1 MNIFCCCCF
10 SSSESVLKSTDN
22 SSCKDYEI
30 SPFLKKFC
38 RDRIGSTDSS
48 IVPLI
53 AVHEVGMHIVNLKN
67 KKSMGPDNI
76 NSFLLKLAL
85 PYVVES
91 LTHVYNLCIEQNSFP
106 PALKAAKVI
115 PLPKTKDLS
124 DPNNFMPISLLS
136 NFIKRL
142 ERHIHKHL
150 TQFIEDRNLLYP
162 FQSGFRQRY
171 SCHTALIRVCDTW
184 LVAINQAQITDAV
197 FLD

>member
-1 MNIFCCCCF
+1 MFCQD
-10 SSSESVLKSTDN
+10 S
-22 SSCKDYEI
+22 
-30 SPFLKKFC
+30 
-38 RDRIGSTDSS
+38 IGSTDSF

-53 AVHEVGMHIVNLKN
+53 AVHEVGVHIVNLKN

-85 PYVVES
+85 PHVVES

-106 PALKAAKVI
+106 PALKAPKVI
-115 PLPKTKDLS
+115 PLPKTKVS
-124 DPNNFMPISLLS
+124 DPNNFRPISLLS
-136 NFIKRL
+136 ILTKLL

-162 FQSGFRQRY
+162 LQSGFRQRH
-171 SCHTALIRVCDTW
+171 SCHTDLIRVCDTW
-184 LVAINQAQITDAV
+184 LAAINQTELTGAV

>member
-1 MNIFCCCCF
+1 MNEITHNSRNKAASCEIKCSPNSLNEHFLSF
-10 SSSESVLKSTDN
+10 SESVLKSTDN

-30 SPFLKKFC
+30 SPFLQKFC
-38 RDRIGSTDSS
+38 QDRIGSTDSF

-91 LTHVYNLCIEQNSFP
+91 LTHVYNLFFEQNSFP
-106 PALKAAKVI
+106 PTLKAAKVI
-115 PLPKTKDLS
+115 PLPTTKDLS
-124 DPNNFMPISLLS
+124 DPNNFRPISLLS
-136 NFIKRL
+136 ILTKPL

-150 TQFIEDRNLLYP
+150 TH
-162 FQSGFRQRY
+162 S
-171 SCHTALIRVCDTW
+171 
-184 LVAINQAQITDAV
+184 
-197 FLD
+197 